1 MASIFKVLKEQ
12 VNHFHLIRRLSLY
25 ELKSANRNNYL
36 GILWELINPAIQI
49 TIYWFVFGFVQ
60 KRHDVE
66 GANGETY
73 PYFIWM
79 LAGILLWF
87 FIYPAITK
95 SSRSIYSRLRMVS
108 RMNFPLSVI
117 PSYVIM
123 SLLYP
128 QLLLMIIVIII
139 YQFIGYP
146 ISIYYLQIPYFLF
159 AAIMFLFALALITST
174 ISTIVRD
181 FQMLLQSLMRV
192 LLYLTP
198 ILWPANH
205 LGDKFEKIMQIN
217 PVYYLIEG
225 YRYALLGQGWFIT
238 EHLGIT
244 IYFWCVVLVLLFIGT
259 YVHVRFRKHFIDFL

>member
-1 MASIFKVLKEQ
+1 MVSIFKVLKEQ
-12 VNHFHLIRRLSLY
+12 LDHFHLIRRLSLY

-49 TIYWFVFGFVQ
+49 SIYWFVFGYVQ
-60 KRHDVE
+60 QRKPIE
-66 GANGETY
+66 GANGESY

-87 FIYPAITK
+87 FIYPSITK
-95 SSRSIYSRLRMVS
+95 ASRSIYSRLRMVS

-117 PSYVIM
+117 PSYVIL

-128 QLLLMIIVIII
+128 QLLLMVVVIII
-139 YQFIGYP
+139 YQFVGYP

-174 ISTIVRD
+174 ISTIIRD

-205 LGDKFEKIMQIN
+205 LGSTFEKIMHIN
-217 PVYYLIEG
+217 PIFYLIEG

-238 EHLGIT
+238 ENPLIT
-244 IYFWCVVLVLLFIGT
+244 LYFWVVVLVMLFIGS
-259 YVHVRFRKHFIDFL
+259 YLHVRFRKHFIDFL